1 MSLEDKMINLIKII
15 RFSIRYK
22 LTTFEKN
29 IDLYNYLLYIKFK
42 NLNLLIFLINLK
54 NYLIYSF

>member
-22 LTTFEKN
+22 LTSFEKN

-42 NLNLLIFLINLK
+42 KLNLLIFLINLK
-54 NYLIYSF
+54 N